1 MVLNIINHLHSI
13 CHKKVNY
20 VRVVQADTRELACT
34 VKKSALKGM
43 CFSDVHRWVYIY
55 EVVCT
60 YLHGHDPTMHSRK
73 AYALKGQKLHCQFF
87 LMNVA
92 G

>member
-34 VKKSALKGM
+34 VKKSALKGTM
-43 CFSDVHRWVYIY
+43 CISDVHHWMYMKLCAHISMDMIQRCIVGKHMPLRAKNYI
-55 EVVCT
+55 V
-60 YLHGHDPTMHSRK
+60 S
-73 AYALKGQKLHCQFF
+73 FF
-87 LMNVA
+87 
-92 G
+92 

>member
-34 VKKSALKGM
+34 VKNLPLKACAFLTCTIGRIYM
-43 CFSDVHRWVYIY
+43 KLCAHISMDMIQRCIVGKHMPLRAKNYI
-55 EVVCT
+55 VN
-60 YLHGHDPTMHSRK
+60 
-73 AYALKGQKLHCQFF
+73 FF

>member
-34 VKKSALKGM
+34 VKNLPLKA
-43 CFSDVHRWVYIY
+43 CAFLHAPLDVY
-55 EVVCT
+55 EIVCT
-60 YLHGHDPTMHSRK
+60 YSMDMIQRCIVGKHMPLRAK
-73 AYALKGQKLHCQFF
+73 NYIVNFF

>member
-34 VKKSALKGM
+34 VKNLPLKA
-43 CFSDVHRWVYIY
+43 CAFLHAPLDVY
-55 EVVCT
+55 EIVCT